1 MRGFPS
7 TVRKMTLTLA
17 EAYTARLEFYD
28 QNQPRAKDGK
38 WTRGGGARGSTPD
51 KVWTGVSA
59 HPDQR
64 SKPQMNHEAWAE
76 LKEYYADVAD
86 RIFNTDLGNGYSS
99 VAVDV
104 EFYDYG
110 GSGREAMASLAV
122 AGAIMKDGKTVGEFS
137 RQINLSDGE
146 VSVYHDQLV
155 IDSAHQ
161 GAGLA
166 DRFNS
171 HAIAEYQRL
180 GVDHVSLEAGLETGA
195 YAWARQGFRYKEEGE
210 RSRKEFAGEVLKG
223 VVNTLHAPVM
233 RPFKAKIMK
242 EVKAIQKALDA
253 GEDVQPI
260 HLASIGE
267 KYARYTGRDDDG
279 KTYETWPGKS
289 ALLGRTWDGVYY
301 FDASQPVTASATSL
315 EHANLRPAFG
325 MSTDL
330 SVRLTEALACHTAAC
345 RPPTS
350 GGTGGSLRGAV
361 LPDVSAKD
369 VRFAY
374 RPRHPDGHADPG
386 EVVWARVPFEDD
398 PTQGKDRPVL
408 IVGRATNGNLVGV
421 QLSTKTHHAGSFPIE
436 WGSDKTSHLRPERFI
451 QVDLTNYRKE
461 GAYIKKPVFQEI
473 VATLTKRHGLT
484 TQELSTE
491 TATFAC
497 HSAACAPPVGGSL
510 PKGWDK
516 GAQTL
521 PDDDT
526 DEPTVHLRSASVG
539 FLGVKNSDAHHD
551 RWESAREMFKAEPAG
566 LSAQSHA
573 EQRAW
578 QLKRHDEMVAAFG
591 SRQSVGPG
599 EVWAS
604 QVHIRLPNVEKLVH
618 EIADSVA
625 IGVRYGGK
633 TYVMD
638 GHHRM
643 VANWKKG
650 DKADL
655 DVIDLDALERAH
667 KAVQASATLT
677 ESLACHEASCR
688 PPTSGGTGGSSGM
701 SGITYGGGR
710 FPLTVDVLR
719 NATNTFISIAD
730 PDTLSGYKAHVY
742 ADNVDDIAYILR
754 RIKPYLATKENPDGW
769 GAKVATDA
777 FFKLTADGHPQQG
790 KAVTIYFPQ
799 RATWERDLKGLVRD
813 MEDLP
818 SRMHKEIANEDYAG
832 NGVSWRFELRGDPG
846 RDLSPREYHDW
857 YQSSFDSGD
866 VEEFGFDPN
875 QKRDKDGQWTTSGSA
890 GFPGLSP
897 TETGRVKPKHMI
909 TYLTHDALDKVGFGD
924 DHLDLPTRSAHFI
937 KSIFDAELP
946 GGITSTM
953 QIKQVPGGI
962 TTVTGHF
969 VNSNGVRMGEFERSI
984 NWDGPGGRT
993 VVQHETLVLN
1003 PEYQGMGIA
1012 EAFNSHA
1019 LAKYRQIGV
1028 DHIEVYAG
1036 STVGGYAWA
1045 VAGFRFAPK
1054 EPVSARGR
1062 VVMKAK
1068 EKLVSLSD
1076 NGHITSD
1083 QRRKY
1088 ESEIDALVA
1097 ARTAG
1102 EDVQPVHFA
1111 SIGRGEQ
1118 FTVSPRSTRP
1128 PHWSP
1133 VERPLPY
1140 TTWAGKE
1147 MMLGNSWEG
1156 VYYLGEPLTA
1166 SAVEE
1171 FYDASQKRD
1180 RRGRWTTGGSAVP
1193 VPNPHRYNPKCTP
1206 PPCVD
1211 ESIERSDTMGR
1222 QLLHRSIVR
1231 RVLVNG
1237 TPPPTLTILGG
1248 GGGAGKS
1255 TVKEKLG
1262 LGKEQVDLN
1271 VDDIKEMI
1279 PEYQQLTRNGDTS
1292 AAAFVHEESSKI
1304 GKDVQKQARENQFGL
1319 ILDQVG
1325 SNPTKVRAQID
1336 DYAAAGYHDI
1346 QAVYVTVP
1354 TAVAVERAQ
1363 ARAERTGRAVP
1374 LAVLEAAHRD
1384 VSRGFEEIARHP
1396 ALSSVRL
1403 VDNSGPEPIVI
1414 AQGGHGRIDILDQAR
1429 YDEFL
1434 AKGG

>member
-146 VSVYHDQLV
+146 ISVYHDQLV

-210 RSRKEFAGEVLKG
+210 RSRKEFAAEVLKG

-233 RPFKAKIMK
+233 RPFKAQIMK

-267 KYARYTGRDDDG
+267 KYARYTARDDDG

-345 RPPTS
+345 RPPSS

-421 QLSTKTHHAGSFPIE
+421 QLSTKTHHKGSFPIE

-473 VATLTKRHGLT
+473 VDTLTKRHGLT
-484 TQELSTE
+484 TQ
-491 TATFAC
+491 
-497 HSAACAPPVGGSL
+497 
-510 PKGWDK
+510 
-516 GAQTL
+516 
-521 PDDDT
+521 
-526 DEPTVHLRSASVG
+526 
-539 FLGVKNSDAHHD
+539 
-551 RWESAREMFKAEPAG
+551 
-566 LSAQSHA
+566 
-573 EQRAW
+573 
-578 QLKRHDEMVAAFG
+578 
-591 SRQSVGPG
+591 
-599 EVWAS
+599 
-604 QVHIRLPNVEKLVH
+604 
-618 EIADSVA
+618 
-625 IGVRYGGK
+625 
-633 TYVMD
+633 
-638 GHHRM
+638 
-643 VANWKKG
+643 
-650 DKADL
+650 
-655 DVIDLDALERAH
+655 
-667 KAVQASATLT
+667 
-677 ESLACHEASCR
+677 
-688 PPTSGGTGGSSGM
+688 
-701 SGITYGGGR
+701 
-710 FPLTVDVLR
+710 
-719 NATNTFISIAD
+719 
-730 PDTLSGYKAHVY
+730 
-742 ADNVDDIAYILR
+742 
-754 RIKPYLATKENPDGW
+754 
-769 GAKVATDA
+769 
-777 FFKLTADGHPQQG
+777 
-790 KAVTIYFPQ
+790 
-799 RATWERDLKGLVRD
+799 
-813 MEDLP
+813 
-818 SRMHKEIANEDYAG
+818 
-832 NGVSWRFELRGDPG
+832 
-846 RDLSPREYHDW
+846 
-857 YQSSFDSGD
+857 
-866 VEEFGFDPN
+866 EFGFDPN
-875 QKRDKDGQWTTSGSA
+875 QKRDKDGKWTTSGSA

-897 TETGRVKPKHMI
+897 TETGRVRPTHKI
-909 TYLTHDALDKVGFGD
+909 TYLTHDALDDVGFGE

-953 QIKQVPGGI
+953 QIKQVPGGT
-962 TTVTGHF
+962 TTVTGRF

-984 NWDGPGGRT
+984 DWDGPGGRT
-993 VVQHETLVLN
+993 VVHHETLVLN
-1003 PEYQGMGIA
+1003 PEYQRMGIA

-1028 DHIEVYAG
+1028 DRIEVYAG
-1036 STVGGYAWA
+1036 STVGGYTWA
-1045 VAGFRFAPK
+1045 VAGFRFSTK
-1054 EPVSARGR
+1054 EPVSASGR

-1068 EKLVSLSD
+1068 EKLVSLSED
-1076 NGHITSD
+1076 GHITSD

-1102 EDVQPVHFA
+1102 EDVQPVHLA

-1118 FTVSPRSTRP
+1118 FTVSTPSN
-1128 PHWSP
+1128 SP
-1133 VERPLPY
+1133 WPSVERPLPY

-1180 RRGRWTTGGSAVP
+1180 RQGRWTTGGVGVP
-1193 VPNPHRYNPKCTP
+1193 QPRRYDPKCTP
-1206 PPCVD
+1206 PPCVS
-1211 ESIERSDTMGR
+1211 ESVERSDTMAR
-1222 QLLHRSIVR
+1222 QLLHRSIVKS
-1231 RVLVNG
+1231 VLANG

-1255 TVKEKLG
+1255 TVKEALG
-1262 LGKEQVDLN
+1262 LGKGQVDLN
-1271 VDDIKEMI
+1271 VDDIKERI
-1279 PEYQQLTRNGDTS
+1279 PEYNQLVKRHDAS
-1292 AAAFVHEESSKI
+1292 AAAFVHEESSNI
-1304 GKDVQKQARENQFGL
+1304 GKKVQAEARAHQFGM

-1325 SNPTKVRAQID
+1325 SNPAKVKAQID
-1336 DYAAAGYHDI
+1336 DYVAAGYTDI
-1346 QAVYVTVP
+1346 RAVYVTVP
-1354 TAVAVERAQ
+1354 TSVAIERAQ
-1363 ARAERTGRAVP
+1363 SRAARTGRVVP
-1374 LAVLEAAHRD
+1374 VDVLKAAHRD

-1396 ALSSVRL
+1396 SILDVQL
-1403 VDNSGPEPIVI
+1403 VDNSGPTPIVI
-1414 AQGGHGRIDILDQAR
+1414 ARGGKGELAILDQIR

-1434 AKGG
+1434 AKGD